1 MKSRAI
7 QFPVL
12 SAVIFLLLGVAHAQ
26 QAQDEVSRMRD
37 ALRNTMIQL
46 RDVNN
51 RVALLQA
58 EKESEKAAA
67 DQKIAGLEQ
76 QVKTLTERSVRDKKD
91 ADEAQAAA
99 GKTIA
104 GLQRQVGEQEKLL
117 AAAKAALE
125 AAQKANEEAVAEG
138 EKKELARAEAES
150 KAVALQ
156 RRVDEALRVNGELSK
171 IGREI
176 LSRYEKFSLGDA
188 VTAREKFI
196 GITRTKFENLMQDYQ
211 DQLDDHKLATP

>member
-1 MKSRAI
+1 MKIRAI
-7 QFPVL
+7 QYPVL
-12 SAVIFLLLGVAHAQ
+12 SAVSVLLLGVAHAQ
-26 QAQDEVSRMRD
+26 QGQDEVSRMRD

-58 EKESEKAAA
+58 EKEAEKAAA

-76 QVKTLTERSVRDKKD
+76 QVKTLTERSVRDKKE

-99 GKTIA
+99 GKKIA
-104 GLQRQVGEQEKLL
+104 ALQKQVGEQEKLL

-156 RRVDEALRVNGELSK
+156 RRVDEALRVNGELYK